1 MKVWQLYS
9 FWRIFSL
16 LLIYYLK
23 ILIIDHKSGLNLYYN
38 EIRAI
43 CETVN
48 SGIHPYHASRYYDWL
63 ISMGVNNIDKKDVS
77 K

>member
-1 MKVWQLYS
+1 MN
-9 FWRIFSL
+9 
-16 LLIYYLK
+16 
-23 ILIIDHKSGLNLYYN
+23 LNYN